1 VSELPGRLEGVNGE
15 RRAGRDRRSRSWYAL
30 LAGAWRARRRNL
42 RRAERGSLGYVDWHA
57 PQWFAAAVLV
67 LILSLADTFLTLVLL
82 QHGAIEINPLMRA
95 FVDGDGREF
104 AFVKL
109 ALTAWGVAALV
120 VLARVPVF
128 SRYIAGPVLVAA
140 AVLYLSL
147 VGYELWLL
155 GWVVA

>member
-1 VSELPGRLEGVNGE
+1 MNGE
-15 RRAGRDRRSRSWYAL
+15 RRRGDERRSRPWYAL
-30 LAGAWRARRRNL
+30 VAGAWRARRRNL
-42 RRAERGSLGYVDWHA
+42 RRGERGSLGYVDWHA

-67 LILSLADTFLTLVLL
+67 LILSLVDTFLTLVLL
-82 QHGAIEINPLMRA
+82 DHGAIEINPLMRV
-95 FVDGDGREF
+95 FVSGDGREF

>member
-1 VSELPGRLEGVNGE
+1 MGE
-15 RRAGRDRRSRSWYAL
+15 ERRSRSWHAL

-42 RRAERGSLGYVDWHA
+42 RRGECGSLGQVDWHA

-67 LILSLADTFLTLVLL
+67 LILSLVDTFLTLVLL
-82 QHGAIEINPLMRA
+82 RHGAIEINPLMRV
-95 FVDGDGREF
+95 FLDGDGREF
-104 AFVKL
+104 ALVKL

-128 SRYIAGPVLVAA
+128 RRYIAGPLLVAA
-140 AVLYLSL
+140 AVLYLSV

-155 GWVVA
+155 CWVVP

>member
-1 VSELPGRLEGVNGE
+1 VSDSPDALEGAGGE
-15 RRAGRDRRSRSWYAL
+15 RRAGADRRTRPWHAL
-30 LAGAWRARRRNL
+30 IAGAWRARRRNL
-42 RRAERGSLGYVDWHA
+42 RRGERGSLGYVDWHA

-67 LILSLADTFLTLVLL
+67 LILSLVDTFLTLVLL
-82 QHGAIEINPLMRA
+82 DHGAIAINPLMRA
-95 FVDGDGREF
+95 FVNGDGREF

-140 AVLYLSL
+140 ALLYLSL

>member
-1 VSELPGRLEGVNGE
+1 VDGE
-15 RRAGRDRRSRSWYAL
+15 RRAGADRRSRPWQAL

-42 RRAERGSLGYVDWHA
+42 RRGERGNLGYVDWHA

-67 LILSLADTFLTLVLL
+67 LILSLVDTFLTLVLL
-82 QHGAIEINPLMRA
+82 DHGAIEINPLMRLL
-95 FVDGDGREF
+95 VNGDGREF

-128 SRYIAGPVLVAA
+128 RRYIAGPVLVATA
-140 AVLYLSL
+140 LLYVSL

-155 GWVVA
+155 CWVVA